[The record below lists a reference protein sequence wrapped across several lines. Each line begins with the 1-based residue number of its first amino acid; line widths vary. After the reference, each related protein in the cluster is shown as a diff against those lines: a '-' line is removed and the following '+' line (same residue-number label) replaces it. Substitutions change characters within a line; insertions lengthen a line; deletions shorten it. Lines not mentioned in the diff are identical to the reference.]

1 MNTTP
6 LSPPTLAARLIAL
19 ARLPIGWVEHLQPLA
34 QLAARLYIAGVFF
47 RSGRT
52 KIADWDT
59 TLALFENEYHV
70 PLLPPD
76 IAAWMGTGGEL
87 GLSVLLALGLAGRF
101 SAAGLSVLNVVAVL
115 SLAEINEAALL
126 GHQFWGSL
134 LLALL
139 LWGPGKLSLDNLVLR
154 WLGLPPRHRT

>member
-1 MNTTP
+1 MNTLSTRS
-6 LSPPTLAARLIAL
+6 LSPLGRLIAL
-19 ARLPIGWVEHLQPLA
+19 ARLPIGWLEHLQPLA

-52 KIADWDT
+52 KITDWDT

-76 IAAWMGTGGEL
+76 VAAWMGTGGEL

-101 SAAGLSVLNVVAVL
+101 AAAGLSILNVVAAL
-115 SLAEINEAALL
+115 SLAEIGEAALQ
-126 GHQFWGSL
+126 GHQFWGAL

-139 LWGPGKLSLDNLVLR
+139 LWGPGKLSLDNAVLR
-154 WLGLPPRHRT
+154 WLGLPPRHRP